1 MPLSTPSDR
10 AAVTLYTI
18 GHSTRP
24 WEEFLAVLQAHAIQT
39 LVDIRAFP
47 ASRRFPQF
55 GKEKLKE
62 ALEKHKISYLWMPAL
77 GGHRPTSLNPS
88 PNTALRSQAFRNYA
102 DYMLSAEFAQ
112 AAREL
117 ISTAGVSR
125 TAYMCAEKNY
135 QQCHRRLVSD
145 WLAASGY
152 TVLHV
157 IDSSPP
163 LPHAMTPEARLEG
176 DRVIYRGDQLF

>member
-1 MPLSTPSDR
+1 MPASTPSER
-10 AAVTLYTI
+10 AVVTLYTI

-55 GKEKLKE
+55 GKDKLKE
-62 ALEKHKISYLWMPAL
+62 ALEKHKISYRWMPAL
-77 GGHRPTSLNPS
+77 GGHRPPSLDPS

-102 DYMLSAEFAQ
+102 DYMLSPEFVQ

-117 ISTAGVSR
+117 VSLAEASR
-125 TAYMCAEKNY
+125 TACLCAEKHY

-152 TVLHV
+152 TVLHM
-157 IDSSPP
+157 IDSSPAVS
-163 LPHAMTPEARLEG
+163 HEMTSEARLEG
-176 DRVIYRGDQLF
+176 DRLIYRGDRLF